1 MWETEGDD
9 PVITP
14 VDPLLVP
21 EDPVV
26 VPVVPLL
33 DVPDEVPFA
42 VVDVLSGACAQAE
55 FDGVEV
61 PALL

>member
-14 VDPLLVP
+14 VDPLLLP
-21 EDPVV
+21 ENPVV

-33 DVPDEVPFA
+33 DVPDEVSFA
-42 VVDVLSGACAQAE
+42 VVDVLSGTCAQAE

>member
-1 MWETEGDD
+1 
-9 PVITP
+9 
-14 VDPLLVP
+14 VDPLLLP
-21 EDPVV
+21 ENPVV

>member
-1 MWETEGDD
+1 
-9 PVITP
+9 
-14 VDPLLVP
+14 VDPLLLP
-21 EDPVV
+21 ESPVV

-33 DVPDEVPFA
+33 DVPDEVSFA
-42 VVDVLSGACAQAE
+42 VVDVLSGTCAQAE